1 MGLSLHWTLFSQLN
15 SYFSF
20 PGRSTVFVSNLPY
33 TATSTDL
40 QTLFSDVAPIKTA
53 FVVLDKET
61 KVSKGV
67 GYVTFAIKEDAGK
80 CVQDGKVILNGRTLR
95 VSWAGQKV
103 RTLTLLNGEICAYQ
117 VLKFFSLSRVKVLL
131 TRLPGHVYQRR
142 PMFITQKL
150 WPILSPSGRLS
161 LPHYRLK

>member
-1 MGLSLHWTLFSQLN
+1 M
-15 SYFSF
+15 
-20 PGRSTVFVSNLPY
+20 SNLPY

-40 QTLFSDVAPIKTA
+40 QTLFSDIAPIKTA

-67 GYVTFAIKEDAGK
+67 GYVTFAIKEEAEK

-103 RTLTLLNGEICAYQ
+103 RTLTLNGEIYAYRALECLSLNRANLL
-117 VLKFFSLSRVKVLL
+117 LKRLL
-131 TRLPGHVYQRR
+131 VHIHQRKLT
-142 PMFITQKL
+142 FITLKL
-150 WPILSPSGRLS
+150 RPILSPSGL
-161 LPHYRLK
+161 LLFPHYLLQ